1 MGRPLAAGW
10 KKEHDY
16 YPESGSWTRMNA
28 DYADKTKY
36 FD

>member
-1 MGRPLAAGW
+1 MTR
-10 KKEHDY
+10 D
-16 YPESGSWTRMNA
+16 PENGSWTQMNA